1 MAVEWRGCRD
11 TPVGGDFMGRFGGG
25 FQVGSAA
32 GPEALAGSLR
42 SLSKLEAFRGISPPK
57 LKRLIE
63 RARLTNLPREE
74 EVRFEGEDAGSL
86 YALVQGVTKITLI
99 DEFRRPLLVTVHG
112 AGSLFGGRSLLAP
125 PIIHGF
131 DCVAVRDS
139 VIAGFDAANFLDAAL
154 GVSNR
159 EFASL
164 IDMTLLRVGEQIL
177 HYSRSAGFTVRQRL
191 AFALIDLAAKFGARD
206 ARGTLLTLPLTHDL
220 LAEIVD
226 ASRQRVTG
234 HLNELAS
241 SGAIRRDGRRLILV
255 IPELHK
261 ITSISTGPTK
271 RSRKR
276 SSSGSK

>member
-1 MAVEWRGCRD
+1 
-11 TPVGGDFMGRFGGG
+11 MGRFGGG

-32 GPEALAGSLR
+32 GPEAFAGSLQ
-42 SLSKLEAFRGISPPK
+42 SLSQLEAFRGISPPK

-63 RARLTNLPREE
+63 RARVINLPREE

-131 DCVAVRDS
+131 DCVAVRGC
-139 VIAGFDAANFLDAAL
+139 VIAGFDAADFLDAAL

-177 HYSRSAGFTVRQRL
+177 HCSSAGFTVRQCL
-191 AFALIDLAAKFGARD
+191 AFALIDLATKFGARD
-206 ARGTLLTLPLTHDL
+206 ARGTLLTLPVHM
-220 LAEIVD
+220 
-226 ASRQRVTG
+226 
-234 HLNELAS
+234 
-241 SGAIRRDGRRLILV
+241 
-255 IPELHK
+255 
-261 ITSISTGPTK
+261 TS
-271 RSRKR
+271 SRK
-276 SSSGSK
+276 